1 MRNRILLILLV
12 IAALAGVI
20 AVVWFI
26 LRPVLPGGLAPQPP
40 GSTQN
45 QAEKPFNPTPAL
57 PQPTTSTGTVDATSA
72 AERERQAQEALK
84 RTSLDMAARLNTYSN
99 ADGFDALRVLQASV
113 DPAMVLKLEATR
125 IGLRRDHPSFG
136 NSWGQTVQAL
146 SAEINSPP
154 PILTATQA
162 SVTVQVQ
169 TTVEDAGKANV
180 VTQNRIDLTFKRNGN
195 AWVVIDMGIRAGE

>member
-12 IAALAGVI
+12 IAGLAGVI

-26 LRPVLPGGLAPQPP
+26 LRPALPGGLAPQPP
-40 GSTQN
+40 STGQN
-45 QAEKPFNPTPAL
+45 QADRPFNPTPSL
-57 PQPTTSTGTVDATSA
+57 PQPTTSTGNVDTNSP

-84 RTSLDMAARLNTYSN
+84 RSALDMAARLNTYSN
-99 ADGFDALRVLQASV
+99 ADGFDALRVMQASV
-113 DPAMVLKLEATR
+113 DAPMAAKLEATR
-125 IGLRRDHPSFG
+125 LTLRRDHPSFG

-162 SVTVQVQ
+162 SVTVQAQ
-169 TTVEDAGKANV
+169 TTVEDAGKANL

-195 AWVVIDMGIRAGE
+195 SWLVSDMVIRAGE